1 MEKERFSSLTAE
13 QVNTIQTFEKEFQTK
28 YGQSV
33 YLLAFN
39 QQNQK
44 SR

>member
-1 MEKERFSSLTAE
+1 MEKERFSPLTTE
-13 QVNTIQTFEKEFQTK
+13 QVSTIQAFEKEFQTK
-28 YGQSV
+28 YGQAISLV
-33 YLLAFN
+33 AFS

>member
-1 MEKERFSSLTAE
+1 MEKERFSSLTTD
-13 QVNTIQTFEKEFQTK
+13 QVSTIQNFEKEFQTK

-33 YLLAFN
+33 YLLAF

-44 SR
+44 AR